1 VRKYIDHGPEFDDKL
16 PRIAKPTD
24 EQLKAADE
32 QQRAL
37 AKRIGLQASPEQ
49 RILARAIARID
60 ELNKIPRTDWTQK
73 QLIRYIEALDM
84 AGRFNEAYDLTG
96 DRKYSELWDA
106 IWKDD
111 EEICDCPDTP
121 DVVMENNRPVEVV
134 HSRHFTRRRV
144 YSLQHDKHVDLIVCN
159 KCSHSNAKTDTKPVQ
174 L

>member
-1 VRKYIDHGPEFDDKL
+1 VTKYIDHGPEFDDKM

-49 RILARAIARID
+49 RILARAIARIE

-111 EEICDCPDTP
+111 EEICGCPDTP
-121 DVVMENNRPVEVV
+121 TSSWKTTVRSRSS
-134 HSRHFTRRRV
+134 HSRDILRDGEFT
-144 YSLQHDKHVDLIVCN
+144 
-159 KCSHSNAKTDTKPVQ
+159 A
-174 L
+174 